1 MDTKNLTQEI
11 AIRQNFDKIVTYWNM
26 LPDPDPILRKI
37 GKDMTVYRELLT
49 DPHLFS
55 TVQQRKAG
63 VLSLNWELQR
73 QNSSQNEFDLINEFL
88 NTLNL
93 ENLIDQILNTPL
105 FGFTVFE
112 IVWEKQGNYLI
123 PNRIDEKPQE
133 WFFFDQ
139 ANNLNLKKNL
149 NSIRYEG
156 EIVSPLK
163 FILVQHKPTYQNPYG
178 ERLLSRCFWP
188 VTFKR
193 GGLKFWITFTE
204 KYGNPF
210 LIGKLPRGSSQ
221 QDIDKL
227 LESLG
232 NMIQDAVAVIPDDS
246 SIDIKEAQRSTSVEV
261 FRELMNFMNNEISK
275 AILTQT
281 LTTEVQDTG
290 TYAASKT
297 MQSMLEKIHGADK
310 RLVERT
316 INKIIDLIY
325 IINFNSTEKPKF
337 ILYKEED
344 VDKVLAERDQILVN
358 TGIKFSKSY
367 YIRNYNLLP
376 EDFEVSEPS
385 SFTEKIVTDASS
397 FAVKNVTEASNSGDN
412 KVIQA
417 SGSAQ
422 DELISQIPD
431 KLLQMQIE
439 STLKPVFDLIQKG
452 ESFETIMEEL
462 AKTYP
467 EMNTNQLEDLLSKLL
482 FISEIIGRNLSL
494 SP

>member
-1 MDTKNLTQEI
+1 MDTKTLTSEI
-11 AIRQNFDKIVTYWNM
+11 ATRQNFEKIVTYWNM

-37 GKDMTVYRELLT
+37 GKDITTYRELMT

-55 TVQQRKAG
+55 TIQQRKSG
-63 VLSLNWELQR
+63 VLSLNWELQ
-73 QNSSQNEFDLINEFL
+73 QLDSNQNEYDLINNFL
-88 NTLNL
+88 NSINL

-112 IVWEKQGNYLI
+112 IIWKKDGSYLI
-123 PNRIDEKPQE
+123 PERIDEKPQE

-139 ANNLNLKKNL
+139 YNNLNYKKNFNPNL
-149 NSIRYEG
+149 GTNEG
-156 EIVSPLK
+156 EIINPLK

-178 ERLLSRCFWP
+178 ERVLSRCFWP

-210 LIGKLPRGSSQ
+210 LVGKLPRGSSQ
-221 QDIDKL
+221 QDIDNL
-227 LESLG
+227 LSSLD

-246 SIDIKEAQRSTSVEV
+246 SVEIKEAQRSSSVEV
-261 FRELMNFMNNEISK
+261 FKELMNFMNSEISK

-297 MQSMLEKIHGADK
+297 MGDMLEKVQQADK
-310 RLVERT
+310 RIVERT

-325 IINFNSTEKPKF
+325 QINFNSPNKPKF
-337 ILYKEED
+337 ILYADED
-344 VDKVLAERDQILVN
+344 VDKLLAERDQILVN
-358 TGIKFSKSY
+358 TGIKFTKDY

-376 EDFEVSEPS
+376 DDFEINTSE
-385 SFTEKIVTDASS
+385 ASS
-397 FAVKNVTEASNSGDN
+397 FAEKEKVNEASSFENKDITDN
-412 KVIQA
+412 IITQ
-417 SGSAQ
+417 
-422 DELISQIPD
+422 LPD
-431 KLLQMQIE
+431 KLLQLQIE
-439 STLKPVFDLIQKG
+439 STLKPVLSLIEKG
-452 ESFETIMEEL
+452 ESYETIMEEL

-467 EMNTNQLEDLLSKLL
+467 AMSTNQLEDLLAKLL
-482 FISEIIGRNLSL
+482 FISEIIGRNQL
-494 SP
+494 